1 MAKLAKP
8 ACAGLPVWHRC
19 RNAPLMP
26 LPPVQISA
34 FGLRWLGHEPLPSLP
49 PAQTWCYQLQL
60 QCCRPPTKF
69 QHNHYNIYIY
79 MNHTHTHTYHYCLS
93 GGLQKHVRAVCLI
106 QGLFSSWN
114 LQGPEISFQRSQGQ
128 TLYKKIHRSPTRL
141 RQAMANDAKTSQSSI
156 RISISIKQLKDFDF
170 LHTPRSSNPKLEG
183 TRRRPNEH

>member
-1 MAKLAKP
+1 
-8 ACAGLPVWHRC
+8 
-19 RNAPLMP
+19 
-26 LPPVQISA
+26 
-34 FGLRWLGHEPLPSLP
+34 
-49 PAQTWCYQLQL
+49 
-60 QCCRPPTKF
+60 
-69 QHNHYNIYIY
+69 